1 MKKNII
7 AVILMLALLC
17 TLVLGGCKFEY
28 VGNGDAST
36 TKATPGSS
44 TTEEPIPTDSPD
56 ADTTSFFGVDS
67 TASVTGGI
75 NTSRL
80 TTLPATTADSK
91 TTTGKPSSSA
101 TTGKPSSSTTAA
113 SSDTVPSTTEAPLT
127 DAEIL
132 NSNKYVVVGRI
143 YTNGGIMPYKI
154 ARFNNNVA
162 MMTELQGKDLG
173 LIVKSTSV
181 DFINPVLKTYTT
193 VDKSVFEALGEDFEF
208 DFSTAEKT
216 LVSEGDTEEEGLMLH
231 FKKYDDGST
240 DYFYNDMIVKTE
252 SYDDSGNIT
261 TIYIDEITAGA
272 SASNFYVP
280 DDYANADLQTFLTYY
295 H

>member
-36 TKATPGSS
+36 TKATSGSS

-295 H
+295 Q